1 MINEKI
7 KFGQKQLIEN
17 IKILLYKKDSDI
29 FSIIDFEDDRIYQEP
44 LLFAYF
50 NDKKSNNLNLYTILY
65 GYMNFDAQ
73 KKGISVESDEYG
85 RVYLPNIGWL
95 MTNEVTQ
102 KLKLFK
108 DKNSKIKLL
117 YKGVIC
123 EYKLESIEKIDNTNI
138 EYLRYP
144 IPLLKQC
151 YYDFDNNLINVEI
164 ERISIKH
171 LKNVTKALNLI
182 KRFAPKHFDLIVL
195 ATKKIVVFN
204 VDTTL
209 RNSFATLSAHGISFS
224 NAYQEDYNEVFFI
237 DDIAHQTGHIIFNAL
252 IYDYPKFI
260 KINPDTILQYIEL
273 ENITVETRNVHV
285 VFYAL
290 YTYYATF
297 VCLEVCLIAK
307 VLDAKRT
314 HEALGRLCFYLRK
327 CHLDLNLFERASIN
341 DTFIDVEDIFTEKG
355 LEIFFE
361 IKNKFDLIKE
371 KWRGTL
377 KPLDMSNQPY
387 NFTYSKFVELN
398 PLDENN
404 N

>member
-1 MINEKI
+1 MIYENI
-7 KFGQKQLIEN
+7 KLGQKQLIEN
-17 IKILLYKKDSDI
+17 IKILLYKKDSNI
-29 FSIIDFEDDRIYQEP
+29 FNIIDFEDDRIYQEP

-95 MTNEVTQ
+95 MTNENTQ
-102 KLKLFK
+102 KLKLYK

-117 YKGVIC
+117 YKGFIC

-138 EYLRYP
+138 EYLKYP
-144 IPLLKQC
+144 IPLLKQY
-151 YYDFDNNLINVEI
+151 YYDVDNNLINVEI

-171 LKNVTKALNLI
+171 LKNVTRALNLI
-182 KRFAPKHFDLIVL
+182 KQFAPKHFDLIVL

-224 NAYQEDYNEVFFI
+224 NAYQKEYNEVFFI
-237 DDIAHQTGHIIFNAL
+237 DDIAHQTGHVVFNAL
-252 IYDYPKFI
+252 TYDLPNFI
-260 KINPDTILQYIEL
+260 KIDPNTILESLEL
-273 ENITVETRNVHV
+273 GNNITETRNIQV
-285 VFYAL
+285 VFHAL
-290 YTYYATF
+290 YTYYTTF
-297 VCLEVCLIAK
+297 ICLNACIDAEVF
-307 VLDAKRT
+307 DAKRK
-314 HEALGRLCFYLRK
+314 HEALGRLYFYIRK
-327 CHLDLNLFERASIN
+327 CYQDLSLVETAN
-341 DTFIDVEDIFTEKG
+341 IDNELIGLKDIFTERG
-355 LEIFFE
+355 LEIYFE
-361 IKNKFDLIKE
+361 IKNKFDLIRV
-371 KWRGTL
+371 KWIEIL
-377 KPLDMSNQPY
+377 KVFNMSNQPY
-387 NFTYSKFVELN
+387 NFTYFKFVELN